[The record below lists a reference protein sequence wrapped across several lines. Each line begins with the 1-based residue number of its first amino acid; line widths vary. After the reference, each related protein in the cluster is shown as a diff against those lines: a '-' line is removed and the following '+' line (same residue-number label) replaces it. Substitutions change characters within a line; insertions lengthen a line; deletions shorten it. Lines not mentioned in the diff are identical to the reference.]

1 MVRKF
6 KTEGNLQL
14 IVVRSTRKNRPIS
27 TIAVYVY
34 HVCRQEKEIHLIS
47 ALHYFVIT
55 QICYI
60 VLVNKNMASTYLKAP
75 LYVVVYELHVTK
87 WL

>member
-1 MVRKF
+1 M
-6 KTEGNLQL
+6 
-14 IVVRSTRKNRPIS
+14 IVVRGTRKNRPIS
-27 TIAVYVY
+27 STAVYVY
-34 HVCRQEKEIHLIS
+34 HVCGQEKEIHLVS
-47 ALHYFVIT
+47 ALNQFVIT

-60 VLVNKNMASTYLKAP
+60 ALVNKNMASTYSKAP